1 MTIDPRRLSH
11 APPGYDCP
19 FCRLY
24 REDASDLT
32 RAADIVH
39 RDETV
44 MAFVSLDHWPPSP
57 GHVLV
62 IPAVHYE
69 TMYAMPDDLGARIFA
84 LVRDVGVAMKRA
96 LGCDG
101 VSTRQHNEP
110 AGNQDVW
117 HYHHHVF
124 PRFAGDNLYGAKKV
138 RLAAEERA
146 ALARRIRAEFRIGR

>member
-1 MTIDPRRLSH
+1 MTIDPFHVSH

-24 REDASDLT
+24 GAGDSNLT
-32 RAADIVH
+32 RGADIVH
-39 RDETV
+39 RDEAV

-57 GHVLV
+57 GHALV

-96 LGCDG
+96 LACDG

-124 PRFAGDNLYGAKKV
+124 PRFTGDNLYGAKKV
-138 RLAAEERA
+138 RLPAEARA
-146 ALARRIRAEFRIGR
+146 ALSARIRDGLRLGG